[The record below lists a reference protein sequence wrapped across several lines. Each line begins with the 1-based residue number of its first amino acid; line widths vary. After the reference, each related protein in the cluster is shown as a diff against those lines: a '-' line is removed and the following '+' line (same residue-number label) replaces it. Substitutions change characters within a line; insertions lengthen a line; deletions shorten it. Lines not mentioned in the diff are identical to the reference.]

1 MKKASLILMGAAGL
15 CAAGAAAAATALLS
29 RGNECSV
36 SMHPDD
42 WRCLE
47 GGNAHRRYLGPGQA
61 LHHLREAAGLA
72 RPTAEVYL
80 RQSISPAFREMIMI
94 TTATSNNC
102 PI

>member
-1 MKKASLILMGAAGL
+1 MKKSPLVLMGVAGL
-15 CAAGAAAAATALLS
+15 CAAGAATAAALLS
-29 RGNECSV
+29 RDKECFV

-47 GGNAHRRYLGPGQA
+47 GGNTHRRYLSAGHA
-61 LHHLREAAGLA
+61 LHHLKEAVGLA

-80 RQSISPAFREMIMI
+80 RQAISPAFREMIMI
-94 TTATSNNC
+94 TTATADNC